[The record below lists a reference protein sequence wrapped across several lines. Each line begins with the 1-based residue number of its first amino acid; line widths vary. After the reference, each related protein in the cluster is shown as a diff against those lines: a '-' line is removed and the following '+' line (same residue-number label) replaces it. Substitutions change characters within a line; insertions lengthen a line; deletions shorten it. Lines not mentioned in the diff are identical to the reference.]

1 MLPRGNTWRRIWAA
15 GAGVAVGLAIVWT
28 AFHAPS
34 FIRFNNELEFRGD
47 SGRSLYAV
55 LDMPTVKGHL
65 RCGPLSLPTHR
76 VIPDSRWI
84 LNLSQRKVIS
94 RSQTT
99 AAAKRRMRYGVA
111 IIPISRQNV
120 VRNAFTD
127 TDKATVVLPPA
138 GFHRIAVGRFYA
150 AYARCPPA

>member
-1 MLPRGNTWRRIWAA
+1 A
-15 GAGVAVGLAIVWT
+15 GLAVALAIVWT

-34 FIRFNNELEFRGD
+34 LIRFNNELELRAD

-55 LDMPTVKGHL
+55 LDTPTVKKHL

-84 LNLSQRKVIS
+84 LDLSQHKVIS
-94 RSQTT
+94 RSQNSVE
-99 AAAKRRMRYGVA
+99 AKRRMRYGVA

-120 VRNAFTD
+120 VRNGFTD
-127 TDKATVVLPPA
+127 ADKSNVVLPPD
-138 GFHRIAVGRFYA
+138 GFRRIAVGRFY
-150 AYARCPPA
+150 